1 MTKTKAADAALS
13 VDHDLAMEPVSADFA
28 NPPVLVLLV

>member
-1 MTKTKAADAALS
+1 MTEIKAADEALS

-28 NPPVLVLLV
+28 NPRYWPS